1 MNQTETVSRTEL
13 QAWLADRI
21 AFYLDRPATNI
32 DPTVELARY
41 GMDSVYTISILSD
54 VEDHLQAEV
63 DLAEARN
70 RRTLDALTDYLFD
83 LVA

>member
-1 MNQTETVSRTEL
+1 MEHLESVSRTEL
-13 QAWLADRI
+13 QAWLLDRI
-21 AFYLDRPATNI
+21 AFYLDRPAGNI

-63 DLAEARN
+63 DLTEARR
-70 RRTLDALTDYLFD
+70 RRTVDDLTDYLLD

>member
-1 MNQTETVSRTEL
+1 MNSQTVSRDEL
-13 QAWLADRI
+13 RAWLAHRI
-21 AFYLDRPATNI
+21 AFYLDRPAANI

-63 DLAEARN
+63 DLTEARSH
-70 RRTLDALTDYLFD
+70 RTLDDLTDYLLD